1 MAANGRR
8 YELIL
13 AFYVNTM
20 YNVATLNIFIGGF
33 FIFVVTLVV
42 FTVLSITCFAES
54 IAQPQDEISFYIS
67 RPNVKLRSLVDDS
80 VTVLHFGDKV
90 NIIENQDE
98 LTIVETEDGT
108 TGKVTTAFIVAINYP
123 LIYLDEV
130 GCFLSPM
137 PHLTASDYGYGAC
150 GQRYSEA
157 ALILFESEGYFF
169 IVTEEG
175 YCGFISAEDP
185 HFILYYAE

>member
-1 MAANGRR
+1 MKR
-8 YELIL
+8 
-13 AFYVNTM
+13 
-20 YNVATLNIFIGGF
+20 F
-33 FIFVVTLVV
+33 FIFVVTFVV
-42 FTVLSITCFAES
+42 LTTLSITSFAES
-54 IAQPQDEISFYIS
+54 VAQPQDETLYYIS
-67 RPNVKLRSLVDDS
+67 RPSVKLRSLEDDS
-80 VTVLHFGDKV
+80 FIVLHFGDKV
-90 NIIENQDE
+90 NIVENRDE
-98 LTIVETEDGT
+98 LTIVEDENGNI
-108 TGKVTTAFIVAINYP
+108 GKVTTAFIVAVYYP

-150 GQRYSEA
+150 GQRYSEV

-185 HFILYYAE
+185 HISLYAE